1 MADGKSSECF
11 DEYIMTCHV
20 GPDVVPLQVSGAAD
34 NDMTAM
40 TANELMLWGLA
51 NLWQEGQEGGYAVRH
66 GQRPVRDF
74 RRAKPGEQLLQE
86 TDEDTNYFEKAFP
99 CLYPYGCGGIEHV
112 QPVCVDFTTHIR
124 WALRYHDKRFRRH
137 ETFPFVAFGILQR
150 RQSLGSARLQMH
162 RSTFEKDARMLSSLT
177 IAKLQQV
184 QKEEESGQAITDP
197 AVRLLR

>member
-11 DEYIMTCHV
+11 DEYIMTRHV

-34 NDMTAM
+34 NNMTAM

-51 NLWQEGQEGGYAVRH
+51 NLWQEGQEGGYTVRH
-66 GQRPVRDF
+66 GRRPVRDF

-112 QPVCVDFTTHIR
+112 QPVPVDFTTHIR